1 MLVSDPNNVK
11 IYNLSAGKSLP
22 EWLSDRK
29 RRALLK
35 KNVDIR
41 RRIELIQDF
50 EMPALSTTVRVSKDG
65 EYVLA
70 TGTYKPR
77 VRCYDVNNLSM
88 KFERCFDADVVTF
101 EILSDDYSKLVFL
114 HTDRYV
120 EFHSAQGHYHRL
132 RIPKFGRDMQYHYPT
147 CDLYIVGAGPE
158 VYRLNL
164 ERGQFL
170 NPLMTEASEV
180 DCCAINPLHNL
191 LVCGTKEGKV
201 EAWDP
206 RARDRI
212 GTLDCA
218 LHCVS
223 ESISSSANV
232 NCVPFGE
239 WQQCKV
245 WTVFPLASGSNVKC
259 GLCSIWRVAAMVE
272 GVSSVS
278 ALKFKGGLTLGVGTS
293 TGQVLLYDIRSNK
306 PFYTKDHMYGLPIV
320 NVDFHESQDLVL
332 SMDECIVKIWDK
344 NTGKLFTS
352 IEASETKF
360 HSLCVVPNT
369 GMMFI
374 ANENTKIL
382 TYYIPSLG
390 PAPKW
395 CSFLD
400 SLTEELEESTME
412 TVYDDYKF
420 VTKRELEDLGLEHLL
435 GTNLLRAYMH
445 GYFVDIRLYK
455 KAKMVAEPF
464 AFEEYRK
471 KKIHQKIEENRANRK
486 LPKVNKDL
494 ALKLMDEDMKEK
506 KKKKVGLSLLKDDRF
521 KMLFENPD
529 FQVDKNAEEFRLLNP
544 VLSKLDKSRKKE
556 LKKQVL
562 QQQFD
567 EIEEEQEGKPSSE
580 ESSDD
585 SGSSSGDDREWTKNL
600 KRQHKVLKNEA
611 RRKEWEERRKERESE
626 AEAVTNS
633 GGQPK
638 FFELREGEEFKG
650 IHGGVKRKR
659 NNVSLGERVKREGH
673 DSVRMLGSV
682 GNREMTFSVR
692 KEQRRLKEE
701 KDAQHHY
708 EERKKLLR
716 PAKGLQ
722 TKPLPKFLREYRR

>member
-1 MLVSDPNNVK
+1 
-11 IYNLSAGKSLP
+11 
-22 EWLSDRK
+22 
-29 RRALLK
+29 
-35 KNVDIR
+35 
-41 RRIELIQDF
+41 
-50 EMPALSTTVRVSKDG
+50 
-65 EYVLA
+65 
-70 TGTYKPR
+70 
-77 VRCYDVNNLSM
+77 
-88 KFERCFDADVVTF
+88 
-101 EILSDDYSKLVFL
+101 
-114 HTDRYV
+114 
-120 EFHSAQGHYHRL
+120 
-132 RIPKFGRDMQYHYPT
+132 
-147 CDLYIVGAGPE
+147 
-158 VYRLNL
+158 
-164 ERGQFL
+164 
-170 NPLMTEASEV
+170 
-180 DCCAINPLHNL
+180 
-191 LVCGTKEGKV
+191 
-201 EAWDP
+201 
-206 RARDRI
+206 
-212 GTLDCA
+212 
-218 LHCVS
+218 
-223 ESISSSANV
+223 
-232 NCVPFGE
+232 
-239 WQQCKV
+239 
-245 WTVFPLASGSNVKC
+245 
-259 GLCSIWRVAAMVE
+259 
-272 GVSSVS
+272 
-278 ALKFKGGLTLGVGTS
+278 
-293 TGQVLLYDIRSNK
+293 
-306 PFYTKDHMYGLPIV
+306 
-320 NVDFHESQDLVL
+320 
-332 SMDECIVKIWDK
+332 
-344 NTGKLFTS
+344 
-352 IEASETKF
+352 
-360 HSLCVVPNT
+360 
-369 GMMFI
+369 
-374 ANENTKIL
+374 
-382 TYYIPSLG
+382 SLG

-435 GTNLLRAYMH
+435 DPFPIMEMVVIHFDGQMVRDTTLAIDWTLDDSTNLLRAYMH

-562 QQQFD
+562 QQHLTSPVHSFSSISSCTWSIHLVRGLPMGLIPFSSHINYD
-567 EIEEEQEGKPSSE
+567 YVLVMIKEEQEGKPSSE

-600 KRQHKVLKNEA
+600 KRQHKVLKNETK
-611 RRKEWEERRKERESE
+611 RKEWEERRKERESE
-626 AEAVTNS
+626 AEAATNS

-692 KEQRRLKEE
+692 KVSLTVSVWPQ
-701 KDAQHHY
+701 
-708 EERKKLLR
+708 
-716 PAKGLQ
+716 
-722 TKPLPKFLREYRR
+722 FLTT

>member
-1 MLVSDPNNVK
+1 MASLVLNDSSQLTSD
-11 IYNLSAGKSLP
+11 SQSL
-22 EWLSDRK
+22 
-29 RRALLK
+29 
-35 KNVDIR
+35 DIR

-101 EILSDDYSKLVFL
+101 EILSDDYSKANHFSQLFSQLVFL

-191 LVCGTKEGKV
+191 LVCGTKEGKL

-223 ESISSSANV
+223 ES
-232 NCVPFGE
+232 
-239 WQQCKV
+239 
-245 WTVFPLASGSNVKC
+245 
-259 GLCSIWRVAAMVE
+259 MVE

-278 ALKFKGGLTLGVGTS
+278 ALKFKGGLTLGVGMS

-332 SMDECIVKIWDK
+332 SMDECVVKIWDK
-344 NTGKLFTS
+344 NNGKLFTS

-382 TYYIPSLG
+382 TYYIPLANTLVVLSSTAEDGEIESLG

-455 KAKMVAEPF
+455 KAKTVAEPF

-562 QQQFD
+562 QQQFE
-567 EIEEEQEGKPSSE
+567 EIEEEKEGKPSSE

-611 RRKEWEERRKERESE
+611 KKKEWEERRKEKESE
-626 AEAVTNS
+626 AEAATNS

-650 IHGGVKRKR
+650 IHGGIKRKR
-659 NNVSLGERVKREGH
+659 NKYVDFSVSTVVLLSIPVAFVSLGERVKREGH